1 MAAEKPICTDRR
13 LHFSSNVTRK
23 KSTYQYQQ
31 GAFMAKNLVI
41 DADGHCYEPDSD
53 LAKWMPK
60 EIAHL
65 APNRVTDSS
74 GYSHLMIEGRLAGR
88 RRWGGGA
95 DRGEVFASHIER
107 SRPGMTDPLK
117 RLPDMDEEGIDVAI
131 IFGTSIALMV
141 NGMADKPLAAAV
153 CHAVNRWLVE
163 EYLAP
168 DPKRLKG
175 VGLIPVQDP
184 PAAVKELEFLAKHRS
199 IVTAMLPTNVYGI
212 NLGHRMFDP
221 VYAAAQEMGIPLSVH
236 PQTEHDGQ
244 YGVWGVMGASSE
256 RMEKYSYVH
265 MTSFPFELMIALM
278 HMIGEGVFDRYPKLK
293 VAFMEGACGW
303 VPFWSERLDEH
314 FHKLRPQWPLLKR
327 KPSEIIKSSQVAFTC
342 EPEEAIL
349 PYVLDTIGITQVMYA
364 SDYRHWDSEFPDSV
378 KEVRKIDGMTE
389 EKLCHVLGENAK
401 NWFGLKQEDLPLR

>member
-1 MAAEKPICTDRR
+1 MSK
-13 LHFSSNVTRK
+13 L
-23 KSTYQYQQ
+23 
-31 GAFMAKNLVI
+31 LVI

-53 LAKWMPK
+53 LAKYMPG
-60 EIAHL
+60 EMAHL

-74 GYSHLMIEGRLAGR
+74 GYSHLMVEGRLAAR
-88 RRWGGGA
+88 RRWGGGP
-95 DRGEVFASHIER
+95 DRGAVFAEHIER
-107 SRPGMTDPLK
+107 SRPGMTDARK
-117 RLPDMDEEGIDVAI
+117 RLPDMDEEGIDVAV

-141 NGMADKPLAAAV
+141 NGMADKPLAAAI

-163 EYLAP
+163 EYLAV

-184 PAAVKELEFLAKHRS
+184 HAAVKELEFLARQKS

-221 VYAAAQEMGIPLSVH
+221 VYAKAEELGIPLSVH

-244 YGVWGVMGASSE
+244 YGVWGVMGAGSE
-256 RMEKYSYVH
+256 RMEKYAYVH

-293 VAFMEGACGW
+293 VGFMEGACGW
-303 VPFWSERLDEH
+303 VPFWAERLDEH
-314 FHKLRPQWPLLKR
+314 YEKLRPQWPLLRR
-327 KPSEIIKSSQVAFTC
+327 KPSEIIRSPQVCFTC

-364 SDYRHWDSEFPDSV
+364 SDYRHWDSEFPNSV
-378 KEVRKIDGMTE
+378 REVEHIKGMTDD
-389 EKLCHVLGENAK
+389 KLRHVLGANALRF
-401 NWFGLKQEDLPLR
+401 FGLESGDLPAR